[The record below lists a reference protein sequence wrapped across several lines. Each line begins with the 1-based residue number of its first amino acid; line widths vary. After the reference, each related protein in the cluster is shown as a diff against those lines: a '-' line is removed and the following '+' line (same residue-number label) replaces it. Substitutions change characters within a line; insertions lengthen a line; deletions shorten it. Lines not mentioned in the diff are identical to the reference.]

1 MIKKLAV
8 FIVGLAIG
16 IGAAASY
23 QLQFGPLPLRNH
35 AAESAA
41 TGAQS
46 TESHA
51 VHATNRSS
59 SAVVALG
66 TIEPKGGIVNVAS
79 PLVGHRIEKINV
91 QEGGPANMHDAVVEL
106 DKSLDQ
112 KELQLV
118 DIQLAEAK
126 ERQAAEV
133 ERAQQALEAAERG
146 LQILQGGRELDLAVQ
161 NARQNVLA
169 AKAKQAATD
178 LNRLRQLRQLSD
190 PPVSD
195 QQVEQQ
201 AVLVEVAQAEQQ
213 AGDVGVKKLKQTLDF
228 QVTNAEAEQKAAKR
242 MLVLATA
249 GAGIRSLE
257 MQKELTDLKLKQSTI
272 TAPIT
277 GTVLSIPVHV
287 GEVVTQSP
295 LLRMADLTEIVCKV
309 EVDATDVQR
318 LELGE
323 AAKVACRAF
332 SGPFPETTVSGTIER
347 FGSVVAQASVQPLD
361 PRKPVDRHVVEVI
374 VSLNAEEVL
383 KRIYGTKTPD
393 ATALVGLQV
402 EARFDEKT
410 DRAKPSSP

>member
-1 MIKKLAV
+1 VIKKLAV
-8 FIVGLAIG
+8 FIVGLAVG
-16 IGAAASY
+16 IGAAVSY
-23 QLQFGPLPLRNH
+23 QMQFGSLPVRPG
-35 AAESAA
+35 AAESVSTGTRSAIPVASPA
-41 TGAQS
+41 TG
-46 TESHA
+46 TG
-51 VHATNRSS
+51 SS
-59 SAVVALG
+59 VVVALG
-66 TIEPKGGIVNVAS
+66 TIEPKGGIINVAS

-91 QEGGPANMHDAVVEL
+91 AEGVPVNMNDVVVEL

-112 KELQLV
+112 KEMQLV

-126 ERQAAEV
+126 DRQSAEV
-133 ERAQQALEAAERG
+133 ERAQQALEAAARA
-146 LQILQGGRELDLAVQ
+146 LQILQGSRELDLAVQ
-161 NARQNVLA
+161 DARQKVLA

-178 LNRLRQLRQLSD
+178 LTRLRQLRQLSD

-213 AGDVGVKKLKQTLDF
+213 AGDVGVKKLKQSLDF
-228 QVTNAEAEQKAAKR
+228 QIINAEAEQKAAKR
-242 MLVLATA
+242 MLDLATA

-257 MQKELTDLKLKQSTI
+257 MQKELTGLKLKQSTI

-277 GTVLSIPVHV
+277 GTVLSVPAHA

-332 SGPFPETTVSGTIER
+332 RGPFPETTVSGTIER
-347 FGSVVAQASVQPLD
+347 FGSVVAQATIQPMD

-402 EARFDEKT
+402 EARFDEKSSG
-410 DRAKPSSP
+410 AKPSSP

>member
-35 AAESAA
+35 AAESVA
-41 TGAQS
+41 TGTQS